1 MFVNIC
7 TIFAKIFTQMKD
19 YSNSSVQLCSD
30 GKYRWIYAVNMWKN
44 PSILFLVFKIFF
56 WVFVVVW
63 GFMILIMIFEDGWNL
78 EMMWDISLPFLILM
92 GVFPV
97 ITLISYAIVAA
108 IYGGKYTM
116 LFEMD
121 EHHIAQILSQ
131 AKKAQAIGMITAA
144 VGVLSGKPAM
154 AGLGISTAA
163 RTDMSSNF
171 SSVRSVKPY
180 RHRNLI
186 KVNELFFKNQV
197 YVRDEDFDFV
207 YEYIKSHCPRI
218 K

>member
-1 MFVNIC
+1 
-7 TIFAKIFTQMKD
+7 MKD

-44 PSILFLVFKIFF
+44 PNILFLVFKIFF
-56 WVFVVVW
+56 WVFVIVW
-63 GFMILIMIFEDGWNL
+63 GFMIIIMLFEDGWNL

-180 RHRNLI
+180 RHCNLI

>member
-1 MFVNIC
+1 
-7 TIFAKIFTQMKD
+7 
-19 YSNSSVQLCSD
+19 
-30 GKYRWIYAVNMWKN
+30 
-44 PSILFLVFKIFF
+44 
-56 WVFVVVW
+56 
-63 GFMILIMIFEDGWNL
+63 
-78 EMMWDISLPFLILM
+78 
-92 GVFPV
+92 
-97 ITLISYAIVAA
+97 
-108 IYGGKYTM
+108 M

-144 VGVLSGKPAM
+144 VGVLSGKPTM